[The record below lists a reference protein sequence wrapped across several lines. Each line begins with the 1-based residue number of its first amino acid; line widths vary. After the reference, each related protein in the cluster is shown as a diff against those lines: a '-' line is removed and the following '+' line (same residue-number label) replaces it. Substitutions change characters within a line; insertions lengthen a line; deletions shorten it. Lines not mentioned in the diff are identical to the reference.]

1 MENLNQFRNNINLI
15 DSQLVKLLETRM
27 SLSQKI
33 GIIKLKNNSPILN
46 INRENE
52 IINSLQESTQL
63 QDDFVKNLWNL
74 IFHQSRDIQL
84 ELNLE
89 KNEI

>member
-89 KNEI
+89 KK